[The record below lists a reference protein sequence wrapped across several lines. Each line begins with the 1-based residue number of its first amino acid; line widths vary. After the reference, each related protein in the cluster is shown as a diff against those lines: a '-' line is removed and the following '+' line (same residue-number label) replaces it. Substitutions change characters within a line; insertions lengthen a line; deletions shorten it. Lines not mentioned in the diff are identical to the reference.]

1 MRRKEMEVTDPG
13 RIDAVI
19 RACDCC
25 RLGLWQED
33 GVYIVPMNFG
43 FVSEGGQRAFFFH
56 TAPEGKK
63 MDLLARRPRVSFEL
77 DTGHGLSEGP
87 GACSY
92 SYRYQCVM
100 GQGEVRVLEDPA
112 EKEEALQRIMEH
124 CAGRGGWEF
133 TASGLARVCLLRL
146 DVAELTCK
154 EHK

>member
-13 RIDAVI
+13 RIDMVI

-43 FVSEGGQRAFFFH
+43 FVSEGGRRAFFFH

-77 DTGHGLSEGP
+77 DTGHGQTEGP

-92 SYRYQCVM
+92 YYRFH
-100 GQGEVRVLEDPA
+100 RVWGPAEGRGLEDPGVI
-112 EKEEALQRIMEH
+112 EEALQRIMEH

-146 DVAELTCK
+146 DVAELTC
-154 EHK
+154 